1 MARRIQ
7 SPSSINM
14 YKRCPRK
21 YYLHYIL
28 RKPTKPSIHLY
39 RGSIVHSAINQ
50 FEKLGIKTAI
60 EADFQPLR
68 AKLHI
73 IYKNEWKKQAQD
85 ILKLHLQKEEL
96 LSFYTES
103 LQMLDNWLQ
112 EFISEHARGPPQKKV
127 ELKLFSS
134 PEYSIMGIVDVIK
147 EDENGIAIL
156 DYKTAKDPVLSDEYK
171 LQLAMYA
178 LLYEESFK
186 KRPTQVG
193 IHFLKYKDGIK
204 MIEVDDGLLNL
215 AKKEAKLIHINTM
228 SNDPKD
234 YPCTCGG
241 WCERDFI

>member
-1 MARRIQ
+1 MAKRIQ
-7 SPSSINM
+7 SPSSINI

-28 RKPTKPSIHLY
+28 KRPTKPSIHLY

-50 FEKLGIKTAI
+50 FEKLGIKSAI
-60 EADFQPLR
+60 DTDFQPLR
-68 AKLHI
+68 VKLHSI
-73 IYKNEWKKQAQD
+73 FKNEWKKQVQD
-85 ILKLHLQKEEL
+85 IRKLNLQKEEL

-112 EFISEHARGPPQKKV
+112 EFISEYIRGPPQKKV

-134 PEYSIMGIVDVIK
+134 PEYSVMGIVDVIK
-147 EDENGIAIL
+147 EDGTGIAII
-156 DYKTAKDPVLSDEYK
+156 DYKTAKDPVISDEYK
-171 LQLAMYA
+171 LQLALYA
-178 LLYEESFK
+178 LLYEETFK
-186 KRPTQVG
+186 NRPHQVG

-204 MIEVDDGLLNL
+204 MLPVDESLLNL
-215 AKKEAKLIHINTM
+215 AKKEAKLIHINTA
-228 SNDPKD
+228 SEDPKD